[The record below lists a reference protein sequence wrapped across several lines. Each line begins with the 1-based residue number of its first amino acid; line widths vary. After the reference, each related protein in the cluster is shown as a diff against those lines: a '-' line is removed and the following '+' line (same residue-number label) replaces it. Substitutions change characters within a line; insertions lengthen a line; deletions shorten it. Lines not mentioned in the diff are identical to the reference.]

1 VALSEGSRYER
12 RDSIGNSGRFGEYR
26 ADLAPNRGSKPDQ
39 VDRLIQ
45 WLTGSATGTLTMDEM
60 IELSRAYAAE
70 G

>member
-1 VALSEGSRYER
+1 
-12 RDSIGNSGRFGEYR
+12 
-26 ADLAPNRGSKPDQ
+26 
-39 VDRLIQ
+39 LIQ